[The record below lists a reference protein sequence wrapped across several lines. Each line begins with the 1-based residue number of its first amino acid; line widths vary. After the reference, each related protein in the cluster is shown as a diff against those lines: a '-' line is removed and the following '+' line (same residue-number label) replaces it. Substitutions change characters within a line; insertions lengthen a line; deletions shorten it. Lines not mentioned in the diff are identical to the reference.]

1 MIIPLRARHTVDVFE
16 FFNRITDKYFDGY
29 ITSDKKR
36 IFLRKN
42 WDLIEKIIKKQ
53 EVYGLFNSELKAIL
67 IILKDKG
74 FRPYIKIL
82 AEDTEYASQLLKFL
96 LWNFSEIE
104 LFCKLKKQNPLIEIY
119 KRHGFL
125 SIGDRGS
132 ELLLCKKAI
141 KTIREIQS
149 KDGD

>member
-1 MIIPLRARHTVDVFE
+1 MIERLRIKNTADVIEFLSRVPDKYQDCYVTVDKQ
-16 FFNRITDKYFDGY
+16 RL
-29 ITSDKKR
+29 
-36 IFLRKN
+36 FLKKN
-42 WDLIEKIIKKQ
+42 WSLIEKIIKKQ
-53 EVYGLFNSELKAIL
+53 SIYGLFNSELKAIL

-82 AEDTEYASQLLKFL
+82 AEDNKHARYILKFL
-96 LWNFSEIE
+96 LWNFTNEE
-104 LFCKLKKQNPLIEIY
+104 LFCKLKKQNPLVEIC

-141 KTIREIQS
+141 KSLREIKP
-149 KDGD
+149 KDGE